1 MNKAKR
7 QSKMN
12 TKKDKAYA
20 SLFTLVG
27 FVGSIVYMI
36 IEVIY
41 KRFFVPSDQFNI
53 PAIITFVI
61 FIPVFIFLYF
71 YLKKLRKGIE
81 DGRPE
86 IKKICD
92 GIEKLAQE
100 SGYFSHILF
109 VFTLFVAIV
118 MY

>member
-12 TKKDKAYA
+12 TKKDKAYS

-27 FVGSIVYMI
+27 FVGSIVYII

-41 KRFFVPSDQFNI
+41 KHFFVVSDQFNV
-53 PAIITFVI
+53 PASITLAI
-61 FIPVFIFLYF
+61 FIPVVIFLSF
-71 YLKKLRKGIE
+71 YLKKLHKGIK

-92 GIEKLAQE
+92 RIEKLAQE
-100 SGYFSHILF
+100 SGYLSFILF